1 METKVDN
8 PDEKESL
15 NQLFLKPQ
23 TENGQIIQNKSNT
36 NQIEQFFVEPE
47 LGAPKKIIVSCENCS
62 AKCSFIVSFLILLD
76 PLGFAPIFIFYNSI
90 PLFILSIALGILTII
105 LNIYICYKYTRG
117 RVEIERNEIK
127 NIISIKALNCF
138 GCSYKQLEMK
148 HFHFYIGTICDNRD
162 NESNHLFFRLFMI
175 KDLENS
181 PEIDLDSSNIK
192 NAPIKLYEYVDYIW
206 PNKAEDILE
215 KELNDLAG
223 VSSDYKCPFNFNIR
237 EYMNLEPTQKEKRHQ
252 QLEKLNP
259 KLFKN
264 SHRNEYSKYMKFGE
278 NYFCYYIRAI
288 NSDEK
293 KGDILRIDFIYSK
306 NFDRLFIGLVNNNE
320 KTYKNTFEFQMNS
333 IDNFILQKIGY
344 EDKGYILKVNL
355 KNNESQQIYSLERA
369 TKEELRGL
377 AYLLNEKLKNNNKQ
391 IGDITEENPP
401 PTPNLVS

>member
-8 PDEKESL
+8 LDEKESL

-23 TENGQIIQNKSNT
+23 TENDKIIQNKSNL
-36 NQIEQFFVEPE
+36 NQNIEQFFAEPE
-47 LGAPKKIIVSCENCS
+47 IGVPKKIILSSE
-62 AKCSFIVSFLILLD
+62 KCSSKCGLIVSFLILLD
-76 PLGFAPIFIFYNSI
+76 PCGFAPIFIFYDSI
-90 PLFILSIALGILTII
+90 PLLILSIAFAILIII
-105 LNIYICYKYTRG
+105 LNIYICYKCTRG
-117 RVEIERNEIK
+117 RVEIEKNEIK
-127 NIISIKALNCF
+127 NIISIKAFNCL

-148 HFHFYIGTICDNRD
+148 HFHFYIGTIYDDREN
-162 NESNHLFFRLFMI
+162 SHLFFRLFMI

-192 NAPIKLYEYVDYIW
+192 NVPIKLYEYVDYIW
-206 PNKAEDILE
+206 PEKAEDILE
-215 KELNDLAG
+215 EELNALVG
-223 VSSDYKCPFNFNIR
+223 VSPDYKCPFNFNIR
-237 EYMNLEPTQKEKRHQ
+237 EYMNLEPTEKEKRQ
-252 QLEKLNP
+252 KELEKLNP

-264 SHRNEYSKYMKFGE
+264 SHRNTYSKYMKFCE
-278 NYFCYYIRAI
+278 NYFCYYIKAI
-288 NSDEK
+288 NSDE

-306 NFDRLFIGLVNNNE
+306 KFDTLFIGLVNNNE

-355 KNNESQQIYSLERA
+355 KNNESQTIYSLERA
-369 TKEELRGL
+369 TKEELGGL
-377 AYLLNEKLKNNNKQ
+377 AYLLNEKLKNNNNKQ